1 MSDPTNGY
9 GPLWATIGAANQV
22 NQHIGCSARS
32 VKLVAKKQIFL
43 ILPDRDASAGLK
55 AGSRAVRIFPCSM
68 NPPESLRQ
76 WHAEG
81 EVPENA
87 VAMSWA
93 TLSGKTRSSKG
104 RVKVEAKVIGP
115 NDRNAW
121 WIMSTNEFM
130 PGTVSFRCREEEYH
144 EYYIRHNNDKIDA
157 CIEEVGSS
165 GFRQAASFN
174 LLLRSDCDPRMNRNG
189 SSVMNIS
196 IDPSVLEDNQRHTET
211 VESQPSVLVEKC
223 DAEEDSSADAS
234 LEPGV
239 EDDSPVGRGASGI
252 QELPVSPS
260 ESGELEEEDGG
271 RDDDTDASS
280 RSQKRTRDVRSD
292 GKKLRKKNNSDE
304 ESTPEAKPSDPK
316 RKRRDSSGS
325 VEELLVSGRIDRR
338 SSIASYQSLPKNVFD
353 NEGPLLA
360 RPSGGH
366 DSVFDLTLDHDEGP
380 DVSRIDP
387 APATAAYEE
396 LEEAR
401 RALSSALDKDLE
413 SQQEI
418 KLLRK
423 QLETARKSSKEA
435 RELKQLRKEFDKARE
450 EFERSQAEAREK
462 IRTLQRELALE
473 LEAKDDA
480 LNQTE
485 ALEEKL
491 EGKQAAE
498 EEAACTI
505 KSLKKELKQK
515 SERLR
520 AVQQH
525 RDDEI
530 TAEDGKV
537 AALQQELEEAQ
548 RLQEESQDVI
558 KSLRS
563 ELEGGEARMRE
574 LRKELEEVKDGADDS
589 TSTLRAELE
598 AAEEARNV
606 GQAALTKLEADLAD
620 EKAKVAELREEQ
632 EAADR
637 RWQEIQSE
645 KQAKEAE
652 NEELKRTLKSMEKL
666 PAELEAAKA
675 RRNEAEIAM
684 FGLESEIDA
693 LKEQLE
699 EKEKEIKKRVEAQ
712 AEKESAN
719 GNAGK
724 PPLPPAN
731 TGKPSSGGNRRES
744 REVRSR
750 LSLEMDEA
758 VAGLLGA
765 GAATTAVSEEEQSVD
780 KYKKIIIDLQE
791 KIKVQDGWLDE
802 CEFDISKWE
811 GRYRHEQEEHDETRR
826 KYGEVAETLK
836 RAEGKRAELKAEA
849 QRLLLDLERV
859 TEEKQALEQA
869 VKELDKAVAAE
880 ARKPETRTT
889 ATSTSM
895 SMRSLISY
903 EQRFEAMKAETAKLK
918 QDAEALEG
926 SKRAVELNAQ
936 KAEEKIDFMRSQKK
950 ELEGALG
957 LLTDKLTVVDAE
969 RTRLLH
975 ALSLAQDE
983 LKALKTG
990 IAGVSDYNAAIKEA
1004 MRDAQRSAHRRVS
1017 TVDDA
1022 AAAGCKNTSRN
1033 DAAVGCKDTVR
1044 EDASAGHE
1052 NTFRDDAA
1060 AGQRDTAWDDVAA
1073 SREDT
1078 SRNDAPPGAVTVA
1091 NTGTFK
1097 SAHNFWAAKANT
1109 GPWEKRRDKI
1119 PKVTELPSQQPVP
1132 ARVLPRIEPASETQE
1147 KQPPQAGALSP
1158 LSVRM
1163 SEMGPVR
1170 DRNSPEEV
1178 DDDKENAPAQAN
1190 PVEAKPFSRAE
1201 VKIKP
1206 LNPGETPS
1214 KIGRPRQP
1222 ALMGDVS
1229 PSSASVP
1236 HRQNRMLQI
1245 CPVLPPAQRTEPPSQ
1260 QAKMESS

>member
-1 MSDPTNGY
+1 
-9 GPLWATIGAANQV
+9 
-22 NQHIGCSARS
+22 
-32 VKLVAKKQIFL
+32 
-43 ILPDRDASAGLK
+43 
-55 AGSRAVRIFPCSM
+55 
-68 NPPESLRQ
+68 
-76 WHAEG
+76 
-81 EVPENA
+81 
-87 VAMSWA
+87 
-93 TLSGKTRSSKG
+93 
-104 RVKVEAKVIGP
+104 
-115 NDRNAW
+115 
-121 WIMSTNEFM
+121 
-130 PGTVSFRCREEEYH
+130 
-144 EYYIRHNNDKIDA
+144 
-157 CIEEVGSS
+157 
-165 GFRQAASFN
+165 
-174 LLLRSDCDPRMNRNG
+174 
-189 SSVMNIS
+189 
-196 IDPSVLEDNQRHTET
+196 
-211 VESQPSVLVEKC
+211 
-223 DAEEDSSADAS
+223 
-234 LEPGV
+234 
-239 EDDSPVGRGASGI
+239 
-252 QELPVSPS
+252 
-260 ESGELEEEDGG
+260 
-271 RDDDTDASS
+271 
-280 RSQKRTRDVRSD
+280 
-292 GKKLRKKNNSDE
+292 
-304 ESTPEAKPSDPK
+304 
-316 RKRRDSSGS
+316 
-325 VEELLVSGRIDRR
+325 
-338 SSIASYQSLPKNVFD
+338 
-353 NEGPLLA
+353 
-360 RPSGGH
+360 
-366 DSVFDLTLDHDEGP
+366 
-380 DVSRIDP
+380 
-387 APATAAYEE
+387 
-396 LEEAR
+396 
-401 RALSSALDKDLE
+401 
-413 SQQEI
+413 
-418 KLLRK
+418 
-423 QLETARKSSKEA
+423 
-435 RELKQLRKEFDKARE
+435 
-450 EFERSQAEAREK
+450 
-462 IRTLQRELALE
+462 
-473 LEAKDDA
+473 
-480 LNQTE
+480 
-485 ALEEKL
+485 
-491 EGKQAAE
+491 
-498 EEAACTI
+498 
-505 KSLKKELKQK
+505 
-515 SERLR
+515 
-520 AVQQH
+520 
-525 RDDEI
+525 
-530 TAEDGKV
+530 
-537 AALQQELEEAQ
+537 
-548 RLQEESQDVI
+548 
-558 KSLRS
+558 
-563 ELEGGEARMRE
+563 MRE

-589 TSTLRAELE
+589 TSALRAELE

-606 GQAALTKLEADLAD
+606 GQVALTKLEADLAD

-632 EAADR
+632 VSGTKETSLTGTGGCLVVRWFIDYRLKRAEAADR

-652 NEELKRTLKSMEKL
+652 NEELKRTLKSMEVITGDTLVDRSHGLFSSTAMNRHGASYGMVFSVAVQKL

-699 EKEKEIKKRVEAQ
+699 EKEKEIQKRVEAQ

-719 GNAGK
+719 GDAGK

-731 TGKPSSGGNRRES
+731 TGKPSPGGNRRES

-765 GAATTAVSEEEQSVD
+765 AGATTAVSEEEQSVD
-780 KYKKIIIDLQE
+780 KYKKIIVDLQE

-826 KYGEVAETLK
+826 KYGEVAEALK

-849 QRLLLDLERV
+849 QRLLLDAEWV

-895 SMRSLISY
+895 SMRSLVSY

-926 SKRAVELNAQ
+926 SKRALELNAQ

-1017 TVDDA
+1017 TVDE

-1052 NTFRDDAA
+1052 NTSR
-1060 AGQRDTAWDDVAA
+1060 DDVAA
-1073 SREDT
+1073 NREDT

-1109 GPWEKRRDKI
+1109 GPWEKRREKI
-1119 PKVTELPSQQPVP
+1119 PKSTEQPVP
-1132 ARVLPRIEPASETQE
+1132 ARVLPRIEAASEAQE
-1147 KQPPQAGALSP
+1147 KQPPQASALSP

-1170 DRNSPEEV
+1170 NSPEEV
-1178 DDDKENAPAQAN
+1178 DGDKENAPAQAN
-1190 PVEAKPFSRAE
+1190 PVEAKPLSRAE

-1236 HRQNRMLQI
+1236 HRI
-1245 CPVLPPAQRTEPPSQ
+1245 CPVPPPAQRTEPPSQ
-1260 QAKMESS
+1260 QAKVESS

>member
-1 MSDPTNGY
+1 
-9 GPLWATIGAANQV
+9 
-22 NQHIGCSARS
+22 
-32 VKLVAKKQIFL
+32 
-43 ILPDRDASAGLK
+43 
-55 AGSRAVRIFPCSM
+55 
-68 NPPESLRQ
+68 
-76 WHAEG
+76 
-81 EVPENA
+81 
-87 VAMSWA
+87 
-93 TLSGKTRSSKG
+93 
-104 RVKVEAKVIGP
+104 
-115 NDRNAW
+115 
-121 WIMSTNEFM
+121 
-130 PGTVSFRCREEEYH
+130 
-144 EYYIRHNNDKIDA
+144 
-157 CIEEVGSS
+157 
-165 GFRQAASFN
+165 
-174 LLLRSDCDPRMNRNG
+174 
-189 SSVMNIS
+189 
-196 IDPSVLEDNQRHTET
+196 
-211 VESQPSVLVEKC
+211 
-223 DAEEDSSADAS
+223 
-234 LEPGV
+234 
-239 EDDSPVGRGASGI
+239 
-252 QELPVSPS
+252 
-260 ESGELEEEDGG
+260 
-271 RDDDTDASS
+271 
-280 RSQKRTRDVRSD
+280 
-292 GKKLRKKNNSDE
+292 
-304 ESTPEAKPSDPK
+304 
-316 RKRRDSSGS
+316 
-325 VEELLVSGRIDRR
+325 
-338 SSIASYQSLPKNVFD
+338 
-353 NEGPLLA
+353 
-360 RPSGGH
+360 
-366 DSVFDLTLDHDEGP
+366 
-380 DVSRIDP
+380 
-387 APATAAYEE
+387 
-396 LEEAR
+396 
-401 RALSSALDKDLE
+401 
-413 SQQEI
+413 
-418 KLLRK
+418 
-423 QLETARKSSKEA
+423 
-435 RELKQLRKEFDKARE
+435 
-450 EFERSQAEAREK
+450 
-462 IRTLQRELALE
+462 
-473 LEAKDDA
+473 
-480 LNQTE
+480 
-485 ALEEKL
+485 
-491 EGKQAAE
+491 
-498 EEAACTI
+498 
-505 KSLKKELKQK
+505 
-515 SERLR
+515 
-520 AVQQH
+520 
-525 RDDEI
+525 
-530 TAEDGKV
+530 
-537 AALQQELEEAQ
+537 
-548 RLQEESQDVI
+548 
-558 KSLRS
+558 
-563 ELEGGEARMRE
+563 
-574 LRKELEEVKDGADDS
+574 DGADDS
-589 TSTLRAELE
+589 TSALRAELE

-606 GQAALTKLEADLAD
+606 GQVALTKLEADLAD

-632 EAADR
+632 VSGTKETSLTGTGGCLVVRWFIDYRLKRAEAADR

-699 EKEKEIKKRVEAQ
+699 EKEKEIQKRVEAQ

-719 GNAGK
+719 GDAGK

-731 TGKPSSGGNRRES
+731 TGKPSPGGNRRES

-765 GAATTAVSEEEQSVD
+765 AGATTAVSEEEQSVD
-780 KYKKIIIDLQE
+780 KYKKIIVDLQE

-826 KYGEVAETLK
+826 KYGEVAEALK

-849 QRLLLDLERV
+849 QRLLLDAEWV

-895 SMRSLISY
+895 SMRSLVSY

-926 SKRAVELNAQ
+926 SKRALELNAQ

-1017 TVDDA
+1017 TVDE

-1052 NTFRDDAA
+1052 NTSR
-1060 AGQRDTAWDDVAA
+1060 DDVAA
-1073 SREDT
+1073 NREDT

-1109 GPWEKRRDKI
+1109 GPWEKRREKI
-1119 PKVTELPSQQPVP
+1119 PKSTEPVP
-1132 ARVLPRIEPASETQE
+1132 ARVLPRIEAASEAQE
-1147 KQPPQAGALSP
+1147 KQPPQASALSP

-1170 DRNSPEEV
+1170 NSPEEV
-1178 DDDKENAPAQAN
+1178 DGDKENAPAQAN
-1190 PVEAKPFSRAE
+1190 PVEAKPLSRAE

-1236 HRQNRMLQI
+1236 HRLISKRQAEAIRDGILGTPSLLEFSVGMLLVGH
-1245 CPVLPPAQRTEPPSQ
+1245 CGKSLSKLSFLLMLPPGVKAHSRCLALDLKLIECLWDADSPQGPESGLCQIVNEYVGPWRYEFKIESASFADCFNTIFERKSRLVGVDSYDLHYGKKLTVRPVVDPRPRRGEDPESPAKWPLLSAFGNRPTFDYDRVQDRLLCLGRDKAEEGVCLQTFTFGDEVPAALPINGLPKDAPLRCMKYVPAVDALVVAVMSDACTAARMYQIDISDSMTDSIDLLWVFDLPGRTAPRPFKLRPEVALNMCRSNRLQMVVAIIPPIEYRLVECKLSSGKTAFEPHRCKGGAVEGGSLHGLWVLGPNMILMTTGRPRQLHRVVRSSRERICDLDRKDSICHIIAGEDDRFHALWFHDNWLEMEMDDEDNHPADTYNLTTFRVTVSRYAEGPSVNPPELYPNYGRQ
-1260 QAKMESS
+1260 YGGRFSRWSYDIDDHPSACFHVRKVDRNYLNRVGNISRGYMRLMKIFTLGHLAHAALTRTAGRGAAMKQHSGLRANKADEALRAAELGRPKVVGRVVSVKRSADETEYGRRV

>member
-1 MSDPTNGY
+1 
-9 GPLWATIGAANQV
+9 
-22 NQHIGCSARS
+22 
-32 VKLVAKKQIFL
+32 
-43 ILPDRDASAGLK
+43 
-55 AGSRAVRIFPCSM
+55 
-68 NPPESLRQ
+68 
-76 WHAEG
+76 
-81 EVPENA
+81 
-87 VAMSWA
+87 
-93 TLSGKTRSSKG
+93 
-104 RVKVEAKVIGP
+104 
-115 NDRNAW
+115 
-121 WIMSTNEFM
+121 
-130 PGTVSFRCREEEYH
+130 
-144 EYYIRHNNDKIDA
+144 
-157 CIEEVGSS
+157 
-165 GFRQAASFN
+165 
-174 LLLRSDCDPRMNRNG
+174 
-189 SSVMNIS
+189 
-196 IDPSVLEDNQRHTET
+196 
-211 VESQPSVLVEKC
+211 
-223 DAEEDSSADAS
+223 
-234 LEPGV
+234 
-239 EDDSPVGRGASGI
+239 
-252 QELPVSPS
+252 
-260 ESGELEEEDGG
+260 
-271 RDDDTDASS
+271 
-280 RSQKRTRDVRSD
+280 
-292 GKKLRKKNNSDE
+292 
-304 ESTPEAKPSDPK
+304 
-316 RKRRDSSGS
+316 
-325 VEELLVSGRIDRR
+325 
-338 SSIASYQSLPKNVFD
+338 
-353 NEGPLLA
+353 
-360 RPSGGH
+360 
-366 DSVFDLTLDHDEGP
+366 
-380 DVSRIDP
+380 
-387 APATAAYEE
+387 
-396 LEEAR
+396 
-401 RALSSALDKDLE
+401 
-413 SQQEI
+413 
-418 KLLRK
+418 
-423 QLETARKSSKEA
+423 
-435 RELKQLRKEFDKARE
+435 
-450 EFERSQAEAREK
+450 
-462 IRTLQRELALE
+462 
-473 LEAKDDA
+473 
-480 LNQTE
+480 
-485 ALEEKL
+485 
-491 EGKQAAE
+491 
-498 EEAACTI
+498 
-505 KSLKKELKQK
+505 
-515 SERLR
+515 
-520 AVQQH
+520 
-525 RDDEI
+525 
-530 TAEDGKV
+530 
-537 AALQQELEEAQ
+537 
-548 RLQEESQDVI
+548 
-558 KSLRS
+558 
-563 ELEGGEARMRE
+563 MRE

-849 QRLLLDLERV
+849 QRLLLDLEWV

-1033 DAAVGCKDTVR
+1033 DA
-1044 EDASAGHE
+1044 
-1052 NTFRDDAA
+1052 
-1060 AGQRDTAWDDVAA
+1060 
-1073 SREDT
+1073 
-1078 SRNDAPPGAVTVA
+1078 PPGAVTVA

-1119 PKVTELPSQQPVP
+1119 PKVTEPVP

-1236 HRQNRMLQI
+1236 HRI